1 MSRPLPWR
9 DLFRKMKRPT
19 PPATTGSKAGP
30 AGSSSLVGFGLSQA
44 QVGIVVVRRCP
55 VCTLPLGSCEHLAA
69 LALLPAGPAGPGVE
83 GKEGKA
89 GADDARYGGDEGGE
103 SKGTDAA
110 PTAVVPGKPN
120 RADHPSAAHR
130 TGDGMQGEEK
140 QVVVDAVL
148 LAKAGAGDVVAL
160 RALPVEELTAA
171 NVAEVSTAHVTTD
184 VPSPSMRAKLVA
196 SLAHHLAATR
206 LVQLPPRDAMIGTS
220 PSMFGAC
227 ARRRAKD
234 PHAQHNATSH
244 TDPPVARSAHTTA
257 SYPFA

>member
-1 MSRPLPWR
+1 MS
-9 DLFRKMKRPT
+9 RKMKRLT

-30 AGSSSLVGFGLSQA
+30 AGSKLSESKADPSPVSEAVAGADTASSSSVYPSQMSSLVGFGLSQLQA
-44 QVGIVVVRRCP
+44 QVAI
-55 VCTLPLGSCEHLAA
+55 
-69 LALLPAGPAGPGVE
+69 
-83 GKEGKA
+83 
-89 GADDARYGGDEGGE
+89 ARYGGDEGGE

-120 RADHPSAAHR
+120 RADPSAAHR

-140 QVVVDAVL
+140 QVVVDTVL
-148 LAKAGAGDVVAL
+148 LAKAEAGDVVAL

-171 NVAEVSTAHVTTD
+171 NVAEVSTAHVTTA
-184 VPSPSMRAKLVA
+184 VSSPSMRAKLVA

-206 LVQLPPRDAMIGTS
+206 VVRLPPRDAMIGTS